1 MSSHGTR
8 KKLKPLT
15 QAEQHYINK
24 YEDNIK
30 KLQIINTALPKPVV
44 RKSKKQLKRE
54 EDEAKAKLEIEKQL

>member
-15 QAEQHYINK
+15 QAEKHYYDK
-24 YEDNIK
+24 YEDNMK

-54 EDEAKAKLEIEKQL
+54 EDEAQAKLEIEKQL